1 MCIYIRDITNEE
13 GNRLLLYLRR
23 GKDPVTIN
31 RAHIILA
38 SAQGMT
44 VPEISQRYHYSDR
57 WIREIIHKFNAK
69 GMESIFPNWGSGR
82 PPVFTKEQKIKIV
95 EVALSRPQD
104 LGLPFT
110 QWSLTKLQEYVIKEG
125 IVESISDEGVRLILR
140 KAGITYQRTKTW
152 KKSNDPE
159 FEQKKT
165 SS

>member
-1 MCIYIRDITNEE
+1 M
-13 GNRLLLYLRR
+13 
-23 GKDPVTIN
+23 K
-31 RAHIILA
+31 
-38 SAQGMT
+38 
-44 VPEISQRYHYSDR
+44 VPEISQRYHYSKK
-57 WIREIIHKFNAK
+57 WVREIIHKFNTK
-69 GMESIFPNWGSGR
+69 GIESIFPNWGSGR
-82 PPVFTKEQKIKIV
+82 PPTFTKKQKIKIV
-95 EVALSRPQD
+95 EVALSQPQN

-159 FEQKKT
+159 FELKKT